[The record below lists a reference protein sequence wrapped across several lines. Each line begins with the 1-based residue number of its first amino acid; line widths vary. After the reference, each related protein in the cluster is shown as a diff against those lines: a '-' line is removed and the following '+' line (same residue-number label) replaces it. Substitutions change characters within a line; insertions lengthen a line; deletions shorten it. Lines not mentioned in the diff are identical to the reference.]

1 MCACV
6 LLSGDNIIKN
16 RRVDFL
22 GSSPPMNMNWW
33 INKKMG
39 GARQFNSTKWWYT
52 YSFKWWASVLSTQ
65 IHSILNPL
73 RSIIKYPYSTYACK
87 PNLNYSFSI
96 TEVKVQLWQW
106 IFYFFLAPPPLNWD
120 KKKNRKRPQAACSEN
135 STSIMPHLYCNIFPS
150 CVRLPNA
157 GRHFF
162 FPPPAFQSAA
172 APTTWHKRH
181 TNVALIA
188 AQREAESPLGA
199 RFSENLIVWT
209 GPEWTNYPHAVFPSQ
224 SCVI

>member
-106 IFYFFLAPPPLNWD
+106 IFYFFWPHPHSTGT
-120 KKKNRKRPQAACSEN
+120 KKKTQTSSGCVQRKFNIDYASPLLQ
-135 STSIMPHLYCNIFPS
+135 HLSQLCTTPK
-150 CVRLPNA
+150 RWTT
-157 GRHFF
+157 FF
-162 FPPPAFQSAA
+162 FSSSGFS
-172 APTTWHKRH
+172 KRRR
-181 TNVALIA
+181 TNDL
-188 AQREAESPLGA
+188 AQTP
-199 RFSENLIVWT
+199 
-209 GPEWTNYPHAVFPSQ
+209 Y
-224 SCVI
+224 

>member
-1 MCACV
+1 
-6 LLSGDNIIKN
+6 
-16 RRVDFL
+16 
-22 GSSPPMNMNWW
+22 MNMNWW

-120 KKKNRKRPQAACSEN
+120 KKKNANVLRLRAAKIKHRLCLTFTA
-135 STSIMPHLYCNIFPS
+135 TSFPVVYDS
-150 CVRLPNA
+150 QTLDDI
-157 GRHFF
+157 FF
-162 FPPPAFQSAA
+162 FLLRLFKAPPHQRPG
-172 APTTWHKRH
+172 
-181 TNVALIA
+181 TN
-188 AQREAESPLGA
+188 
-199 RFSENLIVWT
+199 
-209 GPEWTNYPHAVFPSQ
+209 AVLMSL
-224 SCVI
+224 